1 MPKPLQLNNHKDLE
15 VYQFTAA
22 VDFYH
27 WLQKSTERTESAWLR
42 FAKKG
47 SQEQTVSYEE
57 AREQAII
64 WGWIDGLI
72 NRWDEDFYLIK
83 FSPRRP
89 RSKWSKINRGI
100 AEQLIKEKRMMPP
113 GLAQVQAAKK
123 DGRWEAAYD
132 SPSTMEV
139 PEDLQALLSAH
150 PQAKKNF
157 EELTSSQRYSI
168 LYRLHDAKRVDTRQK
183 RLVAYM
189 EMLKDGRKPS

>member
-15 VYQFTAA
+15 VYQFLSGAE
-22 VDFYH
+22 FYN

-42 FAKKG
+42 FAKKA
-47 SQEQTVSYEE
+47 SEESTISYEE

-72 NRWDEDFYLIK
+72 NRWDDDFYLIK

-113 GLAQVQAAKK
+113 GLAQVQAAKE
-123 DGRWEAAYD
+123 DGRWDAAYD

-139 PEDLQALLSAH
+139 PEDLKALLSAH
-150 PQAKKNF
+150 PQAKENF
-157 EELTSSQRYSI
+157 EGLTSSQRYSI
-168 LYRLHDAKRVDTRQK
+168 LYRLQDAKRVETRQK
-183 RLVAYM
+183 RLATFL
-189 EMLKDGRKPS
+189 EMLKEGRKP